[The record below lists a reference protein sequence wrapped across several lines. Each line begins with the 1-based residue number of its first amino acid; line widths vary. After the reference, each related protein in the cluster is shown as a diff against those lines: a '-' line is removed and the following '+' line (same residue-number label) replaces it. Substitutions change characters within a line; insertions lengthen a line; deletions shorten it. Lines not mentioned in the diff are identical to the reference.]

1 MACFW
6 HIKPNACCLLTG
18 YREKVYVQ
26 HKLQEHAAS
35 FYEWLEQGAVIYVC
49 GDKKSMAADV
59 DATIH
64 QIIEQQGQKTPEE
77 AKSFVKE
84 LKQQKRYQRDV
95 Y

>member
-1 MACFW
+1 MAG
-6 HIKPNACCLLTG
+6 A
-18 YREKVYVQ
+18 
-26 HKLQEHAAS
+26 
-35 FYEWLEQGAVIYVC
+35 GAVIYVC
-49 GDKKSMAADV
+49 GDEKSMASDV

-77 AKSFVKE
+77 AKAYVNE